1 MGDAFQR
8 QSVWMDYFNSESM
21 TGGITML
28 DIPDIVGG
36 SFAQTHADTRA
47 FSTGLASEN
56 HG

>member
-1 MGDAFQR
+1 
-8 QSVWMDYFNSESM
+8 MDYFDSESM

-28 DIPDIVGG
+28 DIPDVVGG